1 MTRQVRSTR
10 AAGKVSIAVA
20 LSRILGLARELIFA
34 NLFGAGFYYDAWQ
47 VAFRIPNF
55 FRDLFAEGAFSAAFV
70 PTFTEFLHKKG
81 RSEAWLLVNLV
92 INALLVLLGSFAVIL
107 LLFPNGF
114 VYLVATGFVEVP
126 GKVEVTSTLVKILSP
141 FLLLVALASVAMSVL
156 NTLNRFFLPSL
167 APAFFNL
174 AVILAGLFLVPLFER
189 RGILP
194 VYAMGVGAVLGGL
207 LQFAAQWPL
216 LHRQGYRFR
225 FCFESGHQG
234 LARIRRLLAPAVLG
248 ISAFQLSLVINT
260 FLASFLGNGP
270 LSWLSYAFRVF
281 YLPIGLFG
289 VAVGTVN
296 LREVSVSAAQKNW
309 EELKETVASS
319 IKLVALLAVPS
330 TIGLMILAVPIVE
343 LLFER
348 GQFTHQDTLRTAY
361 ALIFYSLGLVAYSC
375 IKVYVP
381 TFYALEDTRTPVLIS
396 TLTVLIGVVLN
407 TTLLFLVL
415 PHLVPGYEYVGL
427 AFGTTF
433 SVTANQFL
441 LARSFSRRLGS
452 LSSYQVK
459 SEILKTVVSAV
470 IMGVV
475 VFSLSQLFE
484 SCQAGTN
491 LLEKG
496 LSLATCMGVGALVYF
511 GSCFLL
517 RVEQARVLFPYYRH

>member
-1 MTRQVRSTR
+1 M
-10 AAGKVSIAVA
+10 
-20 LSRILGLARELIFA
+20 
-34 NLFGAGFYYDAWQ
+34 
-47 VAFRIPNF
+47 
-55 FRDLFAEGAFSAAFV
+55 
-70 PTFTEFLHKKG
+70 
-81 RSEAWLLVNLV
+81 
-92 INALLVLLGSFAVIL
+92 
-107 LLFPNGF
+107 
-114 VYLVATGFVEVP
+114 
-126 GKVEVTSTLVKILSP
+126 
-141 FLLLVALASVAMSVL
+141 
-156 NTLNRFFLPSL
+156 
-167 APAFFNL
+167 
-174 AVILAGLFLVPLFER
+174 
-189 RGILP
+189 
-194 VYAMGVGAVLGGL
+194 
-207 LQFAAQWPL
+207 
-216 LHRQGYRFR
+216 
-225 FCFESGHQG
+225 
-234 LARIRRLLAPAVLG
+234 
-248 ISAFQLSLVINT
+248 INT